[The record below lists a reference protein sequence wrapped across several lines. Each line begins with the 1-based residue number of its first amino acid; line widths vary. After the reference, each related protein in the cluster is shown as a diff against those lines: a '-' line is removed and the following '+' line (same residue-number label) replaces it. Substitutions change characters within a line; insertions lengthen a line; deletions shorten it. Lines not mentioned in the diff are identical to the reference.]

1 MKKHLTAP
9 FSNAIRVWSL
19 MLLLGW
25 GTATL
30 AQTMSRNFDHLK
42 TGFALTGVHSS
53 ARCESCHVNGLL
65 KGTPRDCNSCHTSGL
80 RLAQDNVVKTA
91 QHVPTQLGCET
102 CHTTRTFSGAKF
114 NHAGISASACA
125 TCHNASITSGKP
137 ASHIPTQASCANC
150 HKTFSWLPATKMD
163 HSTFTL
169 ATNCTSCH
177 NGTNATGKSAN
188 HIATTANCGTCHK
201 SFTGWTPAKFHSN
214 VSVITGCASCHA
226 TSVYG
231 LTAKPN
237 NTTHNGVTVCET
249 CHKSTNSWL
258 SVQFGHS
265 AANAVGTGTCD
276 TCHNGSTSAM
286 AKNAGHIPVLA
297 GLAKCDSCH
306 KSQVSFNAAVTMN
319 HSVVSTATC
328 KSCHSGNYVSQGN
341 NGGALAKPANHIPET
356 QLLNGAA
363 MDCSACHTS
372 TTAWTT
378 LKMNHNASLGNGAGW
393 CKSCHATGTTYLGH
407 MERKSLTHDKT
418 GQTDCSTSSCHK
430 PLGKKGNA
438 YTKWD

>member
-1 MKKHLTAP
+1 MATGKNSAHIATTA
-9 FSNAIRVWSL
+9 
-19 MLLLGW
+19 G
-25 GTATL
+25 
-30 AQTMSRNFDHLK
+30 
-42 TGFALTGVHSS
+42 
-53 ARCESCHVNGLL
+53 CESCH
-65 KGTPRDCNSCHTSGL
+65 KSS
-80 RLAQDNVVKTA
+80 
-91 QHVPTQLGCET
+91 
-102 CHTTRTFSGAKF
+102 TTWSGAK
-114 NHAGISASACA
+114 A
-125 TCHNASITSGKP
+125 
-137 ASHIPTQASCANC
+137 
-150 HKTFSWLPATKMD
+150 D
-163 HSTFTL
+163 HSTFTA